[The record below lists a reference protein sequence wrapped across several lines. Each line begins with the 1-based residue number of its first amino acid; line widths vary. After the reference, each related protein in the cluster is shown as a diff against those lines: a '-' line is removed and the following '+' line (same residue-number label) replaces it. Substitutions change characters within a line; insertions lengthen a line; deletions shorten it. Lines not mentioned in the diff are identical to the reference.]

1 MFLHPNP
8 TRFSVLVVHWFKTDR
23 RTVIR
28 DVRRPSWYMRVDNMD
43 EAKKYIDQVGGQE
56 SMAAFNENYYA
67 AYSLDGEW
75 VASEKSKTL

>member
-1 MFLHPNP
+1 MID
-8 TRFSVLVVHWFKTDR
+8 WFKTDR

-28 DVRRPSWYMRVDNMD
+28 DVRRPSWYMRVDSIN

-67 AYSLDGEW
+67 AYSLKGEW
-75 VASEKSKTL
+75 IVSYKHRVEQ